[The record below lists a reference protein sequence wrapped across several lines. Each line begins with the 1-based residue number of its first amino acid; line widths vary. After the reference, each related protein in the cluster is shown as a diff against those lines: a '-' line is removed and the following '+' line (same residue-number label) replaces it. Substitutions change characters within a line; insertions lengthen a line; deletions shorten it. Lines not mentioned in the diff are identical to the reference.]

1 MMISHGR
8 RPFIITEDEWE
19 EHKDDPMDVE
29 EDQDE
34 PNSTNPPRRKKK
46 SSAKLSRKPNAR
58 TTPPDMT
65 SMRRRAIGMKMTN
78 EWRWTPMLKVR
89 LLKIR
94 RRKREEIRQ
103 EEQRLEM
110 EKYPLWARPLKIGCK
125 HVPELGMININP
137 DEGSTR
143 IFDNSMMNIIWRNY
157 PVLEKTHRQSTRG
170 ILCGNDLT

>member
-1 MMISHGR
+1 MAVGHSSSPRTSGKNN
-8 RPFIITEDEWE
+8 
-19 EHKDDPMDVE
+19 KDDPMDVE

-110 EKYPLWARPLKIGCK
+110 EKYLLKARPLKIGCK
-125 HVPELGMININP
+125 HVPELGMINIDL

-157 PVLEKTHRQSTRG
+157 PVLEKMHRQSTRS
-170 ILCGNDLT
+170 ILCGNDLK

>member
-89 LLKIR
+89 LFENPA
-94 RRKREEIRQ
+94 EE
-103 EEQRLEM
+103 
-110 EKYPLWARPLKIGCK
+110 AG
-125 HVPELGMININP
+125 G
-137 DEGSTR
+137 D
-143 IFDNSMMNIIWRNY
+143 
-157 PVLEKTHRQSTRG
+157 
-170 ILCGNDLT
+170 